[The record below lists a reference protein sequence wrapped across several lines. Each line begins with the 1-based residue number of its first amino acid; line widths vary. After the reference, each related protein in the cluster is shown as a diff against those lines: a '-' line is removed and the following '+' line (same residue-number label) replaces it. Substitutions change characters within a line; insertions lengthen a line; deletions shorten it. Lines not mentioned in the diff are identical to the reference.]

1 MLILNSRKVIY
12 IHIHK
17 TGGETVEHL
26 LGKLGAWND
35 IFLDSEH
42 PGTSQEFEQ
51 SFGLSKHSTAQ
62 EVASVVGMDFW
73 NSCFSWATVRN
84 PYERMASLY
93 GFVASMSEP
102 KLSQIGFPEEASPE
116 EQLKWVESPEYPLK
130 NQWAFPAVRAYLA
143 TRGSA
148 SPFSEFLR
156 HPQLCTR
163 EPAYQSQF
171 SRLCNAGGDALLVN
185 RVVKLEF
192 LSGLWPDLCR
202 DMRIPPIDL
211 LVRNAT
217 PNKWKRTVE
226 ELFTRAADL
235 ELINT
240 IHAEDFRRF
249 NYETVGRD
257 PAARVVA
264 APVEAAN
271 AQEVLPNASTTTSEA
286 VPV

>member
-12 IHIHK
+12 VHIHK

-42 PGTSQEFEQ
+42 PGGSQEFERR
-51 SFGLSKHSTAQ
+51 FGLSKHSTALQ
-62 EVASVVGMDFW
+62 AATVVGMDVW
-73 NSCFSWATVRN
+73 NSYFSWATIRN

-102 KLSQIGFPEEASPE
+102 KLSQIGFPLEASPE
-116 EQLKWVESPEYPLK
+116 AQLQWVESAAYPLK
-130 NQWAFPAVRAYLA
+130 DQWAFPAVRAYLA
-143 TRGSA
+143 TRASA

-156 HPQLCTR
+156 HPQLCKR

-171 SRLCNAGGDALLVN
+171 SRLSNAAGDALLVN

-192 LSGLWPDLCR
+192 LAGLWPELCR
-202 DMRIPPIDL
+202 EMRLPPTKL

-217 PNKWKRTVE
+217 PNKWKRSTE
-226 ELFTRAADL
+226 ELFANVADL

-249 NYETVGRD
+249 NYEMVGRD
-257 PAARVVA
+257 PVPHVVA
-264 APVEAAN
+264 APDPGVSA
-271 AQEVLPNASTTTSEA
+271 
-286 VPV
+286 